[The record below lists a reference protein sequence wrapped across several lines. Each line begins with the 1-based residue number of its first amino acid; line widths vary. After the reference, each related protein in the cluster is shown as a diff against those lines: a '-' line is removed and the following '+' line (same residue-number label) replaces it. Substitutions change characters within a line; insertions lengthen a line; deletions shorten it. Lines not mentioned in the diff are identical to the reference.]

1 MAAVAGVG
9 DDCYVF
15 ARISMFSPSIF
26 PVVVV
31 AGFVDDSSEFAKQIV
46 PFWHLILENK
56 KFHSTDLLRILLTT
70 STRWLSW

>member
-31 AGFVDDSSEFAKQIV
+31 AGFVDDSSEFAKQIRSSLLAPDFGKQEI
-46 PFWHLILENK
+46 PFH
-56 KFHSTDLLRILLTT
+56 
-70 STRWLSW
+70 